1 MTDWLPHYWP
11 LGLAALSGLAGWG
24 LTRLAMG
31 VRLQLAAQQGAHWQQ
46 ALEERNAELQDTRQR
61 LEQQQQ
67 LVLKMNGRLKE
78 YETLLRQERQ
88 WAAEKQAQFEASE
101 IRLQQQFENL
111 AQRIFE
117 QKTHNLRELN
127 QTSLDALLGPL
138 REQLEGFRRNMQ
150 ETYADESRQ
159 RHSLKFEI
167 ERLAELHRQMS
178 ADTNALTRALK
189 GDSKQQGNWGEVV
202 LSRVLSESGLR
213 EGHEYSTQQSLSNA
227 EGKRYQ
233 PDVIVHLPQDKD
245 IIIDAKVS
253 LTAYERYF
261 NGDTQAEREQ
271 ALREHVTSVR
281 GHIRE
286 LGRKD
291 YHQLQG
297 VRTLDYVLMFVAV
310 EPAFLVAVE
319 AEPGLVKYAL
329 DHNILLVSPT
339 NLLVA
344 LRTIENLWRVERQNQ
359 NARRIAESAGKIYE
373 KLRLFTE
380 DMEAVGASLR
390 RADDSYQRAMKRLS
404 QGRGNLVRQAEAF
417 RELGVE
423 VAKPLPEHLR
433 ERALEQA
440 LADAEAPTKLN
451 GARSPE

>member
-1 MTDWLPHYWP
+1 MALLLADTWPYWL
-11 LGLAALSGLAGWG
+11 GAVAALAGWG
-24 LTRLAMG
+24 LTRLSLG
-31 VRLQLAAQQGAHWQQ
+31 TRLQLLAQHNRQLQ
-46 ALEERNAELQDTRQR
+46 AQLEERGGELQETRQR

-101 IRLQQQFENL
+101 TRLGQQFENL

-117 QKTHNLRELN
+117 QKTHNFRELN
-127 QTSLDALLGPL
+127 QNSLDGLLSPL
-138 REQLEGFRRNMQ
+138 REQLEGFRRSMQ

-167 ERLAELHRQMS
+167 ERLAELHQQMS
-178 ADTNALTRALK
+178 IDTAALTRALK

-213 EGHEYSTQQSLSNA
+213 EGHEYSTQLSLNNA

-233 PDVIVHLPQDKD
+233 PDVVVHLPQDKD

-261 NGDTQAEREQ
+261 NGEDAATREQ
-271 ALREHVTSVR
+271 ALRDHVASVR

-291 YHQLQG
+291 YQQLQG

-319 AEPGLVKYAL
+319 VEPGLVKYAL

-359 NARRIAESAGKIYE
+359 NARKIAESAGKIYE

-380 DMEAVGASLR
+380 DMEAMGQSLQ
-390 RADDSYQRAMKRLS
+390 RADDNYQRAMKKLS
-404 QGRGNLVRQAEAF
+404 SGRGNLIRQAEAF

-423 VAKPLPEHLR
+423 VTKPLPEHLR
-433 ERALEQA
+433 EAASEDGEQIQLGQRA
-440 LADAEAPTKLN
+440 
-451 GARSPE
+451 

>member
-1 MTDWLPHYWP
+1 MMPLLTDNWP
-11 LGLAALSGLAGWG
+11 YLLALFASLSAWG
-24 LTRLAMG
+24 VTRLILG
-31 VRLQLAAQQGAHWQQ
+31 TRLQLQAQQNQQ
-46 ALEERNAELQDTRQR
+46 LQTVLSDKSDELQETRKK

-67 LVLKMNGRLKE
+67 LLLKMNGRLKE

-88 WAAEKQAQFEASE
+88 WAAEKQAELSASE
-101 IRLQQQFENL
+101 ARLGQQFENV

-117 QKTHNLRELN
+117 QKTHNFRELN
-127 QTSLDALLGPL
+127 QNSLDRLLSPL

-167 ERLAELHRQMS
+167 ERLSELHQQMS
-178 ADTNALTRALK
+178 ADTTALTRALK

-213 EGHEYSTQQSLSNA
+213 EGHEYSTQMSLNNA

-233 PDVIVHLPQDKD
+233 PDVIVHLPQNKD

-261 NGDTQAEREQ
+261 NGDDALTREQ
-271 ALREHVTSVR
+271 ALRDHVASVR

-291 YHQLQG
+291 YQHLQG

-310 EPAFLVAVE
+310 ESAFLVAVE
-319 AEPGLVKYAL
+319 AEPALIKYAL

-359 NARRIAESAGKIYE
+359 NARKIAESAGKIYE
-373 KLRLFTE
+373 KLRSFTE
-380 DMEAVGASLR
+380 DMEAVGQSLNK
-390 RADDSYQRAMKRLS
+390 AEDHYQRAMKKLS
-404 QGRGNLVRQAEAF
+404 SGRGNLIRQAEAF

-423 VAKPLPEHLR
+423 VTKPLPEHLQ
-433 ERALEQA
+433 ERASEERLSETA
-440 LADAEAPTKLN
+440 FKD
-451 GARSPE
+451 